1 MKKPE
6 QRLPAEERKKQI
18 LKCAVTV
25 FARSNYR
32 GTKVAD
38 IAAEAGISE
47 AAVYKYFPTKKS
59 IFLEVIQ
66 HMSKRIITFW
76 QDELDKEE
84 KALNVLKNMGTTYLR
99 RMLKHPEELKVQFQ
113 AISEVDD
120 KDILDQLHQDHENY
134 IRFVEK
140 VVRKGIK
147 QGTIRKDLDVASIA
161 FLFDGLG
168 ILINM
173 MKLLSFEKTFN
184 EERLIKI
191 VDHLIDSMKA

>member
-1 MKKPE
+1 MTKPQ

-18 LKCAVTV
+18 LKCAVKV
-25 FARSNYR
+25 FARTNYR
-32 GTKVAD
+32 RTKVAD

-47 AAVYKYFPTKKS
+47 AAVYKYFPTKKA

-66 HMSKRIITFW
+66 HMSERIITFW
-76 QDELDKEE
+76 QEEVDKEE
-84 KALNVLKNMGTTYLR
+84 RALIVLKNMGITYLR

-147 QGTIRKDLDVASIA
+147 QGTIRKDLDVESMA

-173 MKLLSFEKTFN
+173 MKLLSFERTFN